1 MGASTYIKCESQSS
15 FSNKNSKNFEF
26 FSELIMADENDEID
40 VPDEVKNSLEVTPK
54 LAEAF
59 PEAITLYEA
68 LNCRICRSHIK
79 TPMLTKCGH
88 SFCSLCIRT
97 HLASDNNNNKNCP
110 ICFKPI
116 SALDLIPDIMTSQI
130 LGTMGPM
137 AKFFEK
143 LKILAENPEVKE
155 ILKDMEN
162 EKKED

>member
-1 MGASTYIKCESQSS
+1 MNHILVQKPHARA
-15 FSNKNSKNFEF
+15 FR
-26 FSELIMADENDEID
+26 L
-40 VPDEVKNSLEVTPK
+40 
-54 LAEAF
+54 EAF
-59 PEAITLYEA
+59 SVLFKIQFQI
-68 LNCRICRSHIK
+68 NFSFFISG
-79 TPMLTKCGH
+79 GH

-130 LGTMGPM
+130 LGTMGLM

-162 EKKED
+162 EKKEE